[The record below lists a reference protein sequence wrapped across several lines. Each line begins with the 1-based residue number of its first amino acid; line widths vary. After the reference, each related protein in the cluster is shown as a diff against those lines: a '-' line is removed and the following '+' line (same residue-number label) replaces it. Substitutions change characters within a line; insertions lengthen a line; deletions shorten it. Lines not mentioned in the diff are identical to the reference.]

1 MIPSRF
7 KASIRAVSELYPLF
21 LTFYPFLMIASPSAY
36 HTAET
41 ILDDVSSSIVRALLY
56 FDIFRYPLTE
66 NELWCVCDCI
76 SADEHDVRLALEAL
90 CRAGH
95 IRQSEEMYFIG
106 RDESVVAERREKNA
120 RARKYQ
126 APAAFF
132 SNLIDAFPFT
142 RAVFLSGSLSKDCMD
157 TSSDID
163 YFIITEPGRLWLN
176 RTLLVLFK
184 KLVLLNSYKFFCV
197 NYFIT
202 SGNLAIPDRNMYT
215 AIEIAYLIP
224 TCNSEAYHSFM
235 AHNSWVADYLPHFP
249 VRDTTGLP
257 LAKKKFFKLALERM
271 LSGSFGDR
279 LDALCFRLTVRN
291 QRKKFRHL
299 GEEEFQSAMHS
310 AKDVS
315 KHHPQNFQ
323 NHVLHTLA
331 EKYAEFERVR
341 HVRLK

>member
-1 MIPSRF
+1 
-7 KASIRAVSELYPLF
+7 
-21 LTFYPFLMIASPSAY
+21 MIASPSAY
-36 HTAET
+36 HTTGAM
-41 ILDDVSSSIVRALLY
+41 LDDVSSSIVRTLLY

-66 NELWCVCDCI
+66 NELWRLCDCAV
-76 SADEHDVRLALEAL
+76 ADENDVQTAIEAL
-90 CRAGH
+90 LGAGH
-95 IRQSEEMYFIG
+95 IHECEGFYFIG
-106 RDESVVAERREKNA
+106 NDESIVALRREKNA
-120 RARKYQ
+120 RAAKYH

-142 RAVFLSGSLSKDCMD
+142 RAVFLSGSLSKECMD
-157 TSSDID
+157 ASSDID

-202 SGNLAIPDRNMYT
+202 SGNLEIPDRNRYT
-215 AIEIAYLIP
+215 AVEIAFLIP
-224 TCNSEAYHSFM
+224 TRGAEAYHSFM
-235 AHNSWVADYLPHFP
+235 AHNAWVADYLPHFP
-249 VRDTTGLP
+249 LRDTSGLP
-257 LAKKKFFKLALERM
+257 LRKKKFFKSALERL

-279 LDALCFRLTVRN
+279 LDEMCFRLTVRN
-291 QRKKFRHL
+291 QLKKFRHL
-299 GEEEFQSAMHS
+299 GEEEFHSAMRS

-323 NHVLHTLA
+323 HRVLHTLE

-341 HVRLK
+341 HVRLR